1 MNTKYSLI
9 TLSFESSKHCK
20 DTDTFILF
28 LSNASFNKSAIESF
42 SFAFTDTW
50 KTSGVKLL

>member
-1 MNTKYSLI
+1 MNTKYSLMI
-9 TLSFESSKHCK
+9 LSFGSSKHCK

-28 LSNASFNKSAIESF
+28 LSNASFNKSAIESL
-42 SFAFTDTW
+42 SFAFIEAW

>member
-1 MNTKYSLI
+1 MNTKYSLM
-9 TLSFESSKHCK
+9 TLSFGSSKHCK

-28 LSNASFNKSAIESF
+28 LSNASFIKSAIESL
-42 SFAFTDTW
+42 SFAFTETW